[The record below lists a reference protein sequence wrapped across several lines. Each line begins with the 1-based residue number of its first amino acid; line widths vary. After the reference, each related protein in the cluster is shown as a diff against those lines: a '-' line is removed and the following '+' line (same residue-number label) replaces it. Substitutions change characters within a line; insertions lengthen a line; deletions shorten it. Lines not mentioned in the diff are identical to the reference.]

1 METSFTGRGY
11 IITQNSTAFTSPSL
25 FSWRAYEQCNDEQG
39 RIVNNDMFCVV
50 YSFEDLTCADLEGGG
65 GLEGPDPPP
74 PLEMKIY

>member
-25 FSWRAYEQCNDEQG
+25 FSWRAYKQCNDEQG
-39 RIVNNDMFCVV
+39 RIVNNDTFCVV
-50 YSFEDLTCADLEGGG
+50 YSFEDLTCARGGWR
-65 GLEGPDPPP
+65 GPDPTPPP